1 MRCGLADTNLE
12 EIEDKHFS
20 TDTLARKSAE
30 SFLAAIMPL
39 AQDVMVEMNG
49 RDRACVMA
57 WLSDPAPVAES
68 MKMLVEMLLGSQETA
83 EAVTEAALRMA
94 NNVEELQD
102 VLQNFSRDD
111 VLSELNQL
119 REAVHSP
126 PEAQAR
132 REERE
137 RNAHA
142 RRVAAVE
149 HRARGVHAAAQ
160 RARRKVR
167 GRRQRR
173 WYNVRGVVGHIS
185 HVHIHADGAAALPV
199 DIRHTLEART
209 ARAVKIHDDA
219 AAVAHSRRRS
229 HGSKRWTLNLLPSHP
244 GLGAYSI
251 PCVARGTSR
260 TSAMLL
266 ASAQLLKHLEMALS
280 HADLIQDF
288 PKLCKY
294 ERK

>member
-1 MRCGLADTNLE
+1 M
-12 EIEDKHFS
+12 
-20 TDTLARKSAE
+20 
-30 SFLAAIMPL
+30 LAAPVTPL
-39 AQDVMVEMNG
+39 TDA
-49 RDRACVMA
+49 
-57 WLSDPAPVAES
+57 L
-68 MKMLVEMLLGSQETA
+68 
-83 EAVTEAALRMA
+83 ALRCA
-94 NNVEELQD
+94 CTGRVSVRNASLTATP
-102 VLQNFSRDD
+102 SHTHPR
-111 VLSELNQL
+111 
-119 REAVHSP
+119 H
-126 PEAQAR
+126 QAR
-132 REERE
+132 I
-137 RNAHA
+137 
-142 RRVAAVE
+142 
-149 HRARGVHAAAQ
+149 Q
-160 RARRKVR
+160 R
-167 GRRQRR
+167 
-173 WYNVRGVVGHIS
+173 NVRGVVGHIS

-251 PCVARGTSR
+251 PCAARGTSR